1 MNTKYRSIPFAL
13 LILIVTTGIE
23 SCTSGKSETNNNDP
37 LLTNTS
43 WHLTEFTG
51 HQITDP
57 APELYFDHQTN
68 ALSGF
73 SGCNK
78 LSGNFSMTSDKI
90 SLHPALATRY
100 MCFGKGN
107 LEKDFI
113 ECLSKTDSIAIN
125 KNSLTLYIQKRD
137 VAIFAKK

>member
-1 MNTKYRSIPFAL
+1 MNNKYRLIPFVLL
-13 LILIVTTGIE
+13 LIIIATGIE

-100 MCFGKGN
+100 MCFGKVN

-125 KNSLTLYIQKRD
+125 KNSLTLFIQKRQ
-137 VAIFAKK
+137 VAVFAKK